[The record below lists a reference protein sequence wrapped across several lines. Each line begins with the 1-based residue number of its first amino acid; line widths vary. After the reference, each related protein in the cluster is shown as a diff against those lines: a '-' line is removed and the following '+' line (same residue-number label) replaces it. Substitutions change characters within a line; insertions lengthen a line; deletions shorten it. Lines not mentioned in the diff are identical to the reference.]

1 MATTEN
7 NYTGDGTTTSYS
19 FSFPY
24 IKKEDVKVTL
34 NDIGTTA
41 FTINDNTPTQV
52 DFTVAPANGAA
63 IRIYRETDTTAT
75 SSTFFPGSAIRAQD
89 LNRNFEQSLFIG
101 QEEENKIQDVI
112 SGGIAD
118 GSVTTA
124 KIANDAVTADK
135 LAPGAVSVAD
145 GSITEVKLS
154 NGAVTTNKVADG
166 AVTTN
171 KVANDAVTEAK
182 LANNA
187 VTTTKLNNGAVTTA
201 KLDTSVTNLFN
212 DYLPLAGGTMTGNI
226 TFAAGQTFPPS
237 SSSDGFISNSSATFT
252 STTNASN
259 YTFSIPSNAKR
270 IVINYLRLAKPSGGF
285 AYVGIN
291 IGDSNGLW
299 TTGQNQVNHSLLYSA
314 ADNSS
319 GTPINQ
325 DAVVD
330 TNILIPLGLVGSSS
344 QYASSGTLTLFRIT
358 DSSNNYF
365 SGTGASSIAKV
376 AESTD
381 YTNNDST
388 RNSSLTRVDHINST
402 LPVSQFS
409 FVYSSDL
416 STTAYGID
424 GYVSINYYS
433 NI

>member
-1 MATTEN
+1 MAITEN
-7 NYTGDGTTTSYS
+7 TYTGNGTTTSYS

-34 NDIGTTA
+34 DTIGTTD
-41 FTINDNTPTQV
+41 FTINANTPTQV
-52 DFTVAPANGAA
+52 DFNTAPGNNVV

-89 LNRNFEQSLFIG
+89 LNKNFEQSLFIG
-101 QEEENKIQDVI
+101 QEEANKIQDVI

-124 KIANDAVTADK
+124 KIADGAVTTAK
-135 LAPGAVSVAD
+135 LAPGAINVAD
-145 GSITEVKLS
+145 GSITEAKLAT
-154 NGAVTTNKVADG
+154 GAVTTNKVADG
-166 AVTTN
+166 
-171 KVANDAVTEAK
+171 AVTEAK

-259 YTFSIPSNAKR
+259 YTFSVPSNAKR
-270 IVINYLRLAKPSGGF
+270 IVINYLRLAKSIGGF

-365 SGTGASSIAKV
+365 SGTGASSIAQV
-376 AESTD
+376 ALSTD
-381 YTNNDST
+381 YVNNDST

>member
-1 MATTEN
+1 MAITEN
-7 NYTGDGTTTSYS
+7 TYTGNGTTTSYS

-34 NDIGTTA
+34 DTIGTTD
-41 FTINDNTPTQV
+41 FTINANTPTQV
-52 DFTVAPANGAA
+52 DFNTAPGNNVV
-63 IRIYRETDTTAT
+63 IRIYRETDTAST

-89 LNRNFEQSLFIG
+89 LNKNFEQSLFIG
-101 QEEENKIQDVI
+101 QEEANKIQDVI

-124 KIANDAVTADK
+124 KIADGAVTTAK
-135 LAPGAVSVAD
+135 LAPGAINVAD
-145 GSITEVKLS
+145 GSI
-154 NGAVTTNKVADG
+154 
-166 AVTTN
+166 
-171 KVANDAVTEAK
+171 TEAK

-285 AYVGIN
+285 GYVGIN